1 MSNQVK
7 DMTWRE
13 VQERLREFPVVIVVR
28 EAENMPAC
36 FCERTSVCGERPA
49 NPYWNRCLFGGSIG

>member
-13 VQERLREFPVVIVVR
+13 VQERLREFPVVIVPIAWV
-28 EAENMPAC
+28 
-36 FCERTSVCGERPA
+36 SSS
-49 NPYWNRCLFGGSIG
+49 YWNRCLFGGSIG